1 MVSLERILSR
11 GLHTSG
17 NTPSPGV
24 QTPTDTNIPNDG
36 PDHDLRNLEP
46 NAKSIH
52 QTHILINNEDQ
63 KLDEMMLVLFDRNYK
78 QQRNEMLSRG
88 LTYDE
93 AYLCWKLK
101 KNNMVEKFP
110 MGFWRS
116 KETARNFFYAGLD
129 SLDGFK
135 TAREDTDIKTMRDIY
150 KKEVLNYTAI
160 SHKTNGQTAF
170 YYEVLGLRSFMTGK
184 ISYLKK
190 KGSSAEVIRH
200 FLPQLIDIRNPDA
213 LNPLDVEHQYWNDPE
228 NAKYHILLAL
238 DTIDGFLTARE
249 TNNIKKMAELYRD
262 NVINFENTTKIVV
275 SYSGQTAFFYEVGG
289 LQGLITRK
297 RSYLEKEGSAKCLL
311 DLAIPGLVN
320 EEMPGA
326 LRLKD
331 VGKDYL
337 NDPDLAKKYV
347 LEGLDLIDGFKFA
360 RDKKDIKTMADLYRR
375 EVIGYESVNK
385 GKYRWNGQLAFFYEK
400 CNLTSLICNSRDFF
414 ERKGSPYAVIKFVL
428 PELVDIRNRDALNP
442 LELQR
447 NMSKWKKVSVSLKI
461 LEALDSIPG
470 FLEARLNND
479 FTEMENLFRKNVLYY
494 EKEGS
499 EKVKREIAFLYEV
512 AKVKEDIEPILEED
526 NDINPLQFYKSALPD
541 FIGHI
546 IQKAYLTAERNKGLI
561 YRVANQY
568 GVAHEQEALDKGF
581 DGLVNAVLHFDESL
595 GFKLSTFANT
605 FIKNAMIKHL
615 QKKHND
621 ISLDA
626 TSSPSN
632 GKGKEKSLSE
642 TISYNDEES
651 PYDICTESEN
661 KIKLKSVVDLALSEL
676 QEREREIIKER
687 FGFGGDEPKTLEEV
701 SRIFK
706 VTRERIRQI
715 ETRAKT
721 KLKQYF
727 ASTGLDIDS
736 FIED

>member
-1 MVSLERILSR
+1 M
-11 GLHTSG
+11 
-17 NTPSPGV
+17 
-24 QTPTDTNIPNDG
+24 
-36 PDHDLRNLEP
+36 
-46 NAKSIH
+46 
-52 QTHILINNEDQ
+52 
-63 KLDEMMLVLFDRNYK
+63 
-78 QQRNEMLSRG
+78 
-88 LTYDE
+88 
-93 AYLCWKLK
+93 
-101 KNNMVEKFP
+101 
-110 MGFWRS
+110 
-116 KETARNFFYAGLD
+116 
-129 SLDGFK
+129 
-135 TAREDTDIKTMRDIY
+135 
-150 KKEVLNYTAI
+150 
-160 SHKTNGQTAF
+160 
-170 YYEVLGLRSFMTGK
+170 
-184 ISYLKK
+184 
-190 KGSSAEVIRH
+190 
-200 FLPQLIDIRNPDA
+200 
-213 LNPLDVEHQYWNDPE
+213 
-228 NAKYHILLAL
+228 
-238 DTIDGFLTARE
+238 
-249 TNNIKKMAELYRD
+249 
-262 NVINFENTTKIVV
+262 
-275 SYSGQTAFFYEVGG
+275 
-289 LQGLITRK
+289 
-297 RSYLEKEGSAKCLL
+297 
-311 DLAIPGLVN
+311 
-320 EEMPGA
+320 
-326 LRLKD
+326 
-331 VGKDYL
+331 
-337 NDPDLAKKYV
+337 
-347 LEGLDLIDGFKFA
+347 
-360 RDKKDIKTMADLYRR
+360 
-375 EVIGYESVNK
+375 
-385 GKYRWNGQLAFFYEK
+385 
-400 CNLTSLICNSRDFF
+400 
-414 ERKGSPYAVIKFVL
+414 

-546 IQKAYLTAERNKGLI
+546 IQKAYLTAEKNKGLI

-568 GVAHEQEALDKGF
+568 GVAHDQEAIDKGF
-581 DGLVNAVLHFDESL
+581 DGLANAVLHFDEGL

-605 FIKNAMIKHL
+605 FIKNAMIRHL

-621 ISLDA
+621 ISLG
-626 TSSPSN
+626 TVSSPSN

-687 FGFGGDEPKTLEEV
+687 FGFGGDEPKTLEEI
-701 SRIFK
+701 SKIFK